1 MEATKSTEPTKPAQ
15 KPSKKKRRSSHAP
28 SAYNLFVKKHY
39 DSVRSIKRPQDRM
52 KELGKLWTEHKKKAQ
67 PAAPAST

>member
-1 MEATKSTEPTKPAQ
+1 MSSPKNTPEKRKSV
-15 KPSKKKRRSSHAP
+15 KKKRRSHAP

-52 KELGKLWTEHKKKAQ
+52 RELGKRWRKHKQ
-67 PAAPAST
+67 VAPASK